1 MAPPPTKSPDAS
13 PEARANDIAQKSE
26 SMARERSQKREM
38 RIRQERVR
46 HLSSDDAP
54 VPDRPRPSTRAGGT
68 KPPTPDDKT
77 IRAEDALPRGE
88 PESRPRPSRDR
99 ERERGDRPEGRPEAR
114 RDGREPAPASPPFYP
129 ERRPSIVDD
138 VAVELEELL
147 RDMRSAWRR
156 FEASDKITTFAALLT
171 LVGVLMPWLGEKGG
185 TWRMGLNAGGA
196 AHAALAVAAI
206 ALVVARNRRYDA
218 RGERLA
224 GRERQ
229 GRARRV
235 SLWHLLLGAGST
247 LLCAYFLVVYGLQR
261 SSAPGLEIRFGLYVT
276 LAAGMGLSYGGFA
289 RFWSRHEP
297 PREDR

>member
-1 MAPPPTKSPDAS
+1 
-13 PEARANDIAQKSE
+13 
-26 SMARERSQKREM
+26 MARELSQKREM

-54 VPDRPRPSTRAGGT
+54 VPDRPRPSGGRSPGGGT
-68 KPPTPDDKT
+68 KPPAPDDKT
-77 IRAEDALPRGE
+77 IRAEDALPRE

-99 ERERGDRPEGRPEAR
+99 EQRREGREG
-114 RDGREPAPASPPFYP
+114 RDAREPAPSSPPFYP

-171 LVGVLMPWLGEKGG
+171 VLGTLMPWLGDKDG

-196 AHAALAVAAI
+196 AHAAMAVAAI
-206 ALVVARNRRYDA
+206 ALVVSRNRRYDA

-229 GRARRV
+229 GKARRA
-235 SLWHLLLGAGST
+235 SMWHLLLGAGST

-261 SSAPGLEIRFGLYVT
+261 SAAPGLQIKFGLYVT

>member
-26 SMARERSQKREM
+26 SMQRELSQKREM

-54 VPDRPRPSTRAGGT
+54 VPDRPRPSTRAPGT

-88 PESRPRPSRDR
+88 PAESRARPSRERER
-99 ERERGDRPEGRPEAR
+99 ERERGGER
-114 RDGREPAPASPPFYP
+114 RESREPAPASPPFYP
-129 ERRPSIVDD
+129 ERRLSIVDD

-156 FEASDKITTFAALLT
+156 FEASDKITTFAAVLT
-171 LVGVLMPWLGEKGG
+171 IFGVLMPWLADKDG

-247 LLCAYFLVVYGLQR
+247 LLCAYVLVVYGLQR
-261 SSAPGLEIRFGLYVT
+261 SVAPGLQIKFGLYVT

-297 PREDR
+297 PREER